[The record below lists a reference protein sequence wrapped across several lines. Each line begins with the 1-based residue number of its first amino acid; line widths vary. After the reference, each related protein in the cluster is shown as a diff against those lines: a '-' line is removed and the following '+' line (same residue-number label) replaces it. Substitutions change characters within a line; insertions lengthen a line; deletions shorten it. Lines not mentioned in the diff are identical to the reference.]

1 VKLEEK
7 YLAASKERSETIASC
22 VRESVSKYL
31 DDLDGEDI
39 EGLYEL
45 VLAQVERPLI
55 EIAMERCMQNQSK
68 ASKLLGIN
76 RNTLRKKLACY
87 QIK

>member
-7 YLAASKERSETIASC
+7 YPTISDERSETIASC
-22 VRESVSKYL
+22 VRENVSKYL
-31 DDLDGEDI
+31 DELDGEDI
-39 EGLYEL
+39 QGLYEL
-45 VLAQVERPLI
+45 VLTQVERPLI
-55 EIAMERCMQNQSK
+55 EIAMERCMHNQSK

-76 RNTLRKKLACY
+76 RNTLRKKLICY